1 MRLFI
6 LLSRLVKTSLR
17 TLLGPAVSTTKA
29 TKRAFK
35 KIRRAAATVEK
46 TVEDLTDAAEKAAS
60 TATELSTHLAPAP
73 VPAPII
79 VPSPATVTPTTRR
92 ETLVQEALATVA
104 RRRLYVARATDR
116 NQLAAVYMSDNC
128 QEHLDAFIADGPLER
143 PLCGPSLRSF
153 RRCKPCCCKRSASA
167 NDSVIAA
174 APIVV
179 NTLVFSTLLETFRH
193 GTVYGPHEDA
203 IVADS
208 SRQRPVV
215 KMFKADLIR
224 QCPHMNILKADSFR
238 QRLNVQIFGGDL
250 LR

>member
-116 NQLAAVYMSDNC
+116 NQLAAVYMSDSELVSAL
-128 QEHLDAFIADGPLER
+128 QRRGSSSSASSWTRTKTKTAKSTSTPLLPMAR
-143 PLCGPSLRSF
+143 WSDHYAARRCAHSVAANPVVASAPPPRTIPSLRPPQS
-153 RRCKPCCCKRSASA
+153 
-167 NDSVIAA
+167 
-174 APIVV
+174 
-179 NTLVFSTLLETFRH
+179 L
-193 GTVYGPHEDA
+193 
-203 IVADS
+203 
-208 SRQRPVV
+208 
-215 KMFKADLIR
+215 
-224 QCPHMNILKADSFR
+224 
-238 QRLNVQIFGGDL
+238 
-250 LR
+250 